1 MNKPATLQDSIAA
14 ALDPATICSFDYE
27 AIQAPTK
34 ALIHQA
40 ARFLYIKRGK
50 GEIVIDGTPCAL
62 QPNTLVAI
70 TPWKI
75 TEITRVDE
83 TLQFIK
89 VVYDYAYLN
98 AALKEVPGVEEDSSE
113 LLRFLT
119 VEPVVC
125 LDSVQAEYVDA
136 LMEHLKAELG
146 VESARMVL
154 STKPL
159 SQLYITNKLIELM
172 IVYRRYVLSLHG
184 ENGEREQPHSTG
196 DSVLSYIYAHSS
208 EKLALS
214 KVAEAFF
221 LSESALS
228 KQLSEQTGLT
238 FMKLLNS
245 IRIEKASDYLIYTDL
260 TLDEIAG
267 MVGYVDASHLS
278 KHFSS
283 RVGVTPINYRKIYAK
298 SKPKYNRTDKNIAY
312 SITGYI
318 FKNYQQESLN
328 ASQVASHFGI
338 SVTEMNRLLLY
349 HSEKN
354 FENLLNSVRIN
365 KACELL
371 ATTGHL
377 VIDVAF
383 EVGYNNIRTF
393 NLNFYKFKEMTPT
406 EFRNGISLQKAD
418 GSEADRKRPRPAK
431 KAKG

>member
-27 AIQAPTK
+27 AIQAPTR

-40 ARFLYIKRGK
+40 ARFLYIKRGR
-50 GEIVIDGTPCAL
+50 GEIQIDGTGYEL
-62 QPNTLVAI
+62 HSNTLIAI

-89 VVYDYAYLN
+89 VVYDYTYIN
-98 AALKEVPGVEEDSSE
+98 QALKGVSGLEEDSSE
-113 LLRFLT
+113 LLRFLSM
-119 VEPVVC
+119 EPVVH
-125 LDSVQAEYVDA
+125 LDSVQAEYMDT

-146 VESARMVL
+146 MESARMIL
-154 STKPL
+154 SSKPL
-159 SQLYITNKLIELM
+159 TQLYTTNKLIELM

-184 ENGEREQPHSTG
+184 ENNERHGQNG
-196 DSVLSYIYAHSS
+196 AGNSVLSYIYAHSS

-214 KVAEAFF
+214 KVAEVFF
-221 LSESALS
+221 LSESTLS

-278 KHFSS
+278 KHFTGK
-283 RVGVTPINYRKIYAK
+283 VGITPINYRKIYAK
-298 SKPKYNRTDKNIAY
+298 SKPKYNRSDKSIAY
-312 SITGYI
+312 SVTDYI
-318 FKNYQQESLN
+318 FKNYQQEDLSPN
-328 ASQVASHFGI
+328 HVASNFGI

-354 FENLLNSVRIN
+354 FENLLNSIRVN

-371 ATTGHL
+371 STTDHL

-393 NLNFYKFKEMTPT
+393 NLNFFKYKQMTPT

-418 GSEADRKRPRPAK
+418 GSESSRRSTGKRSRT
-431 KAKG
+431 

>member
-27 AIQAPTK
+27 AIQSPTR

-40 ARFLYIKRGK
+40 ARFLYIKRGR
-50 GEIVIDGTPCAL
+50 GEIVIDGTGYELLPNAL
-62 QPNTLVAI
+62 IAI

-89 VVYDYAYLN
+89 VVYDYTYIN
-98 AALKEVPGVEEDSSE
+98 QALKGVPGLEDDSSE
-113 LLRFLT
+113 LLRFLSM
-119 VEPVVC
+119 EPVVY
-125 LDSVQAEYVDA
+125 LDSVQAEYMDT

-146 VESARMVL
+146 VESARVTL
-154 STKPL
+154 SSKPL
-159 SQLYITNKLIELM
+159 TQLYTTNKLIELM
-172 IVYRRYVLSLHG
+172 IVYRRYILSLHG
-184 ENGEREQPHSTG
+184 ENNERRGQNQSG
-196 DSVLSYIYAHSS
+196 ISNSVLSYIYAHSS

-214 KVAEAFF
+214 KVAEVFF
-221 LSESALS
+221 LSESTLS

-260 TLDEIAG
+260 TLDEVAS

-278 KHFSS
+278 KHFTGK
-283 RVGVTPINYRKIYAK
+283 VGITPINYRKIYAK
-298 SKPKYNRTDKNIAY
+298 AKPKYNRSDKNIAY
-312 SITGYI
+312 SVTDYI
-318 FKNYQQESLN
+318 FKNYQQEDLSAN
-328 ASQVASHFGI
+328 HVASNFGI

-354 FENLLNSVRIN
+354 FENLLNTIRVN

-371 ATTGHL
+371 STTDHL

-393 NLNFYKFKEMTPT
+393 NLNFFKYKQMTPT

-418 GSEADRKRPRPAK
+418 GSESSRRGTGRRSRT
-431 KAKG
+431 

>member
-27 AIQAPTK
+27 AVQAPTK

-40 ARFLYIKRGK
+40 ARFLYIKRGR
-50 GEIVIDGTPCAL
+50 GEIVIDGTPCEL
-62 QPNTLVAI
+62 RPNTLIAI

-89 VVYDYAYLN
+89 VVYDYTYLN
-98 AALKEVPGVEEDSSE
+98 AALKESPGMDEDSSE
-113 LLRFLT
+113 LLRFLS

-125 LDSVQAEYVDA
+125 LDSVQAEYVDT
-136 LMEHLKAELG
+136 LMEHLRAELG

-154 STKPL
+154 SAKPL
-159 SQLYITNKLIELM
+159 SQLYITSKLIELM

-184 ENGEREQPHSTG
+184 ENGEHGQPHTTG

-283 RVGVTPINYRKIYAK
+283 RVGITPINYRKIYTK
-298 SKPKYNRTDKNIAY
+298 SKPKYNRTDKNTAY
-312 SITGYI
+312 SITDYI

-328 ASQVASHFGI
+328 PNQVASRFGI

-371 ATTGHL
+371 ATTDHL

-418 GSEADRKRPRPAK
+418 GSEADRKRPKAAK
-431 KAKG
+431 KTKG